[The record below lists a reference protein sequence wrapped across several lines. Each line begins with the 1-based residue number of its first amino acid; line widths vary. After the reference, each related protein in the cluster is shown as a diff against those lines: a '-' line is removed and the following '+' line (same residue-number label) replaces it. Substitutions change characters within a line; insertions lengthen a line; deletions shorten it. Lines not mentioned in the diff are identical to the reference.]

1 MLLVGNGWNW
11 LDWTGLVWVGMFCY
25 GLVWVPFLP
34 PSSTPSSPPSTDLF
48 ELEEDFMVGW
58 FIVDSV
64 FIRPEP
70 KHDRVS
76 FDES

>member
-1 MLLVGNGWNW
+1 MESDG

-34 PSSTPSSPPSTDLF
+34 PSSTPSTDLF